1 MRMRYL
7 SMILALGAILT
18 AAAPAR
24 SFDLSKMLG
33 TPEQDQALDT
43 FKLIHVADLKAA
55 IADPKSGVQIYD
67 ANVADTRTEY
77 GIIPGAHLL
86 PSADGYSVV
95 QELPADKNTDLV
107 FYCANTQCMASHE
120 AARRAVKAG
129 YKDVSVMADG
139 IMGWKSAGQP
149 TVTVNDRKVGNS

>member
-18 AAAPAR
+18 APAPAR

-33 TPEQDQALDT
+33 NPGQDQTLDT

-55 IADPKSGVQIYD
+55 IADSKSGVQIYD
-67 ANVADTRTEY
+67 ANVADTRSEY

-86 PSADGYSVV
+86 PSADGYSVA

-129 YKDVSVMADG
+129 YTNVSVMADG
-139 IMGWKSAGQP
+139 IMGWKAAGQP
-149 TVTVNDRKVGNS
+149 TATVSDSKVGNS